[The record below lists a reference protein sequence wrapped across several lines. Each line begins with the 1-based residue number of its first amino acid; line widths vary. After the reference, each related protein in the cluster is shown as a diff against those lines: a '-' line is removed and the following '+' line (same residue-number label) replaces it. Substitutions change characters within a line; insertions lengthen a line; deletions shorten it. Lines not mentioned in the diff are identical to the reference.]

1 MQPNQAVVP
10 VIHNTRLNNGTAASQ
25 VIDLLGHN
33 QCTVYFQV
41 GSTDVAATAFKLT
54 ESDTKASATSLTSPA
69 DITGLAFTTF
79 AATSDHTI
87 WAFSFPTAGRK
98 RYVLPVLTVGNL
110 TGVDISAMAVFHNS
124 DVTTPTATGLGLGGL
139 AVLPTT

>member
-25 VIDLLGHN
+25 VIDLQGHN
-33 QCTVYFQV
+33 YCTILFQA
-41 GSTDVAATAFKLT
+41 GSTDVAATTFKLT
-54 ESDTKASATSLTSPA
+54 ESDTKADATSLTSGA
-69 DITGLAFTTF
+69 DVTGLTLTMS
-79 AATSDHTI
+79 ATSDHSI
-87 WAFSFPTAGRK
+87 WAMTFPTAGRK

-110 TGVDISAMAVFHNS
+110 TGVDISAMAIFHNS
-124 DVTTPTATGLGLGGL
+124 DTVKPTATGLGLAGL